1 MRLYRYLSFSPWS
14 YVDTRS
20 FSAVALASV
29 AFGFSTLANAGVCDY
44 ANTTYSHISTGLS
57 VLAVSTG
64 LGLKAAGVISV
75 AHSSGAAIA
84 ATTSGG
90 YLAGTI
96 GAGGTA
102 IGVVTA
108 PVTLLAGGIAVV
120 AAGGTIGYCRY
131 TNNRATPVRAVDS
144 LEKASE
150 TGRER
155 FSEDLPNL
163 QSKTSA

>member
-1 MRLYRYLSFSPWS
+1 M
-14 YVDTRS
+14 DTRT

-29 AFGFSTLANAGVCDY
+29 TFGFSTLANAGICDY
-44 ANTTYSHISTGLS
+44 ANTTYSKIATGLAG
-57 VLAVSTG
+57 VGVSTG
-64 LGLKAAGVISV
+64 VGLKAAGVISV

-108 PVTLLAGGIAVV
+108 PVTLIAGGIAVV

-131 TNNRATPVRAVDS
+131 TNNKVAPVRGVA
-144 LEKASE
+144 KP
-150 TGRER
+150 G
-155 FSEDLPNL
+155 
-163 QSKTSA
+163 KGK